1 MTITSRAGMLGILLS
16 LSVLAVPPVGATGT
30 ASPQV
35 PGTVEARL
43 SRIALA
49 LQERLAGAEGAAPG
63 DQLIAAGFA
72 NGRYGAAVRGP
83 GGGGFVNGHPYYG
96 GGSRGFVNGGGG
108 FVNGG
113 FVNGNYGGGGFVN
126 AVPRGGVFRN
136 W

>member
-1 MTITSRAGMLGILLS
+1 MTINSRAGMLGLLLS
-16 LSVLAVPPVGATGT
+16 FAVLALPPAGATGT
-30 ASPQV
+30 ARPAA

-49 LQERLAGAEGAAPG
+49 LQEWQGAGAGVAPAG
-63 DQLIAAGFA
+63 QEIAAGFV
-72 NGRYGAAVRGP
+72 NGRYGGAVRGP

-113 FVNGNYGGGGFVN
+113 YGGGFVN

>member
-16 LSVLAVPPVGATGT
+16 LSVLAVLPAGATGS
-30 ASPQV
+30 ARPPA

-43 SRIALA
+43 NRIALA
-49 LQERLAGAEGAAPG
+49 LQERQGADDGVAPVG
-63 DQLIAAGFA
+63 QQIAAGFV
-72 NGRYGAAVRGP
+72 NGRYGGAVRGP
-83 GGGGFVNGHPYYG
+83 GGGSFVNGHPYYG

-113 FVNGNYGGGGFVN
+113 YGGGFVN